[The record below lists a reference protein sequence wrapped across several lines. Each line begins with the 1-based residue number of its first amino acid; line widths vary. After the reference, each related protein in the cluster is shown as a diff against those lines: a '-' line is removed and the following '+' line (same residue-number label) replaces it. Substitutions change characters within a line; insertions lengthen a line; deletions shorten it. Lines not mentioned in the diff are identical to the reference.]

1 MAINLV
7 VAKTQ
12 FLEGVVALPLSG
24 DGGAVVEEAE
34 DKEAV
39 HEGEVGLDHF
49 DGSRGLE
56 ERRRAWSCEGT
67 SI

>member
-34 DKEAV
+34 DRGPV
-39 HEGEVGLDHF
+39 HEGEVGLD
-49 DGSRGLE
+49 
-56 ERRRAWSCEGT
+56 T
-67 SI
+67 SMGVEVWRSVGELGVVKV